1 MNVDLIDLVSRYK
14 DEKKEIN
21 KCINKVLKKGHLI
34 LTEEVSNF
42 ENAICKYTN
51 SKFCLGL
58 NSGTDALMMAL
69 WSCGIGKGDEVITT
83 AKSFIATI
91 AAIVHVGAKPVLV
104 DINEDLN
111 INTNLIEEKI
121 TKNTKAIL
129 PVHWTGRI
137 CNMEH
142 IIKIAKKNNLIIIED
157 AAQAM
162 GSYYKNK
169 HAGSFSKVACYSAH
183 PLKNLNALG
192 DAGYLTTND
201 ENIYK
206 KIKLY
211 RNHGLRAR
219 DDVEIFGVNSR
230 LDTIHAEILSMR
242 LLKLK
247 KIIKK
252 RRENIEIYRNLLK
265 NVNEVSIPNDSKD
278 EFSSYVMFITQC
290 QKRDDL
296 QKYLQKFN
304 VQSLVYYGT
313 PLHLQEASKKL
324 GFKKGDYPKA
334 EQYCEKVLALPHH
347 QYLNKKQ
354 IEFVSGKIID
364 FYHKN

>member
-1 MNVDLIDLVSRYK
+1 MQVDLIDLVSRYK

-21 KCINKVLKKGHLI
+21 RCINKILKKGNLI
-34 LTEEVSNF
+34 LTPEVEIF
-42 ENAICKYTN
+42 EKEICDYTN

-83 AKSFIATI
+83 SKSFIATM
-91 AAIVHVGAKPVLV
+91 AAIVHVGATPVLV

-111 INTNLIEEKI
+111 MNTNLIEERI

-137 CNMEH
+137 CDMGH
-142 IIKIAKKNNLIIIED
+142 INEIAQKKNLTVIED

-230 LDTIHAEILSMR
+230 LDTLHAEILSMR
-242 LLKLK
+242 LKKLK
-247 KIIKK
+247 KIVIK
-252 RRENIEIYRNLLK
+252 RRKNIDLYKKLLQDVKEIKIPKDNK
-265 NVNEVSIPNDSKD
+265 N

-290 QKRDDL
+290 ESRNKL
-296 QKYLQKFN
+296 QKYLAGFN
-304 VQSLVYYGT
+304 IQSLIYYGT
-313 PLHLQEASKKL
+313 PMHLQAASKKL
-324 GFKKGDYPKA
+324 GFRKGDYPRA
-334 EQYCEKVLALPHH
+334 EYYCEKVLALPHH
-347 QYLNKKQ
+347 QYLAKEQ
-354 IEFVSGKIID
+354 IEFVCKKIRD
-364 FYHKN
+364 FYK

>member
-1 MNVDLIDLVSRYK
+1 MKVDLIDLVSRYK

-21 KCINKVLKKGHLI
+21 NCINKVLKKGHLV
-34 LTEEVSNF
+34 LTKEVEDFEKSICNF
-42 ENAICKYTN
+42 TN

-69 WSCGIGKGDEVITT
+69 WSCGVGKGDEVITT
-83 AKSFIATI
+83 AKSFIATM
-91 AAIVHVGAKPVLV
+91 AAIIHVGAKPILV
-104 DINEDLN
+104 DVNEDLN

-121 TKNTKAIL
+121 TKNTKVIL

-142 IIKIAKKNNLIIIED
+142 INKIAKKNNLIVIED

-162 GSYYKNK
+162 GSYYKNR
-169 HAGSFSKVACYSAH
+169 HAGSFSKITCYSAH

-201 ENIYK
+201 EYIYR

-230 LDTIHAEILSMR
+230 LDTLHAEILSMR
-242 LLKLK
+242 LKKLK
-247 KIIKK
+247 PIITK
-252 RRENIEIYRNLLK
+252 RRKNIELYRELLK
-265 NVNEVSIPNDSKD
+265 NVKEVKIPKDSKD

-290 QKRDDL
+290 ERRNEL
-296 QKYLQKFN
+296 QKYLQKFKI
-304 VQSLVYYGT
+304 QSLIYYGT
-313 PLHLQEASKKL
+313 PMHLHEASKKL

-334 EQYCEKVLALPHH
+334 EYYCEKVLALPHH
-347 QYLNKKQ
+347 QYLKHEQ
-354 IEFVSGKIID
+354 IEFVSRKIID
-364 FYHKN
+364 FYK

>member
-142 IIKIAKKNNLIIIED
+142 IANIAKKHNLIVIED

-169 HAGSFSKVACYSAH
+169 HAGSFGKIACYSAH

-252 RRENIEIYRNLLK
+252 RRENIQLYRNLLK
-265 NVNEVSIPNDSKD
+265 NVKEVTIPNDSKD

-304 VQSLVYYGT
+304 IQSLVYYGT

>member
-1 MNVDLIDLVSRYK
+1 MKVELIDLVSRYN

-21 KCINKVLKKGHLI
+21 TCINKVLKKGHLI
-34 LTEEVSNF
+34 LTEEVTNF

-51 SKFCLGL
+51 SKFCIGL

-83 AKSFIATI
+83 SKSFIATI
-91 AAIVHVGAKPVLV
+91 AAIVHVGAKPVMV
-104 DINEDLN
+104 DVSEDLN
-111 INTNLIEEKI
+111 MNVNLIEERI
-121 TKNTKAIL
+121 TKKTKAIL
-129 PVHWTGRI
+129 PVHWSGKI
-137 CNMEH
+137 CNMYK
-142 IIKIAKKNNLIIIED
+142 INNIAKKNNLIIIED

-169 HAGSFSKVACYSAH
+169 HAGSFGKIACYSGH

-201 ENIYK
+201 EKIYK

-247 KIIKK
+247 NVIKK
-252 RRENIEIYRNLLK
+252 RRANVELYRNLLR
-265 NVNEVSIPNDSKD
+265 NVKEIKIPEDNKD
-278 EFSSYVMFITQC
+278 EYSSYVMFLTLC
-290 QKRDDL
+290 EKRDDL
-296 QKYLQKFN
+296 QKYLQKYN
-304 VQSLVYYGT
+304 IQSLIYYGT
-313 PLHLQEASKKL
+313 PLHLHEASKKL
-324 GFKKGDYPKA
+324 GYKEGDYPEA
-334 EQYCEKVLALPHH
+334 EKYCKKVLALPHH
-347 QYLNKKQ
+347 QYLNKKT
-354 IEFVSGKIID
+354 IEFVCSKIID
-364 FYHKN
+364 FYSQN

>member
-137 CNMEH
+137 CKMEH
-142 IIKIAKKNNLIIIED
+142 IVNIAKKHNLIVIED

-162 GSYYKNK
+162 GSYYKNE
-169 HAGSFSKVACYSAH
+169 HAGSFGKIACYSAH

-192 DAGYLTTND
+192 DAGYITTND

-252 RRENIEIYRNLLK
+252 RRENIQLYRNLLK
-265 NVNEVSIPNDSKD
+265 NVKEVTIPNDSKN

-304 VQSLVYYGT
+304 IQSLVYYGT

-334 EQYCEKVLALPHH
+334 EEYCKKVLALPHH

-354 IEFVSGKIID
+354 IEFVSSKIID
-364 FYHKN
+364 FYHRN

>member
-1 MNVDLIDLVSRYK
+1 MRVDLIDLVSRYQ

-21 KCINKVLKKGHLI
+21 QCINKVLKKGHLI
-34 LTEEVSNF
+34 LTEEVESF
-42 ENAICKYTN
+42 EKEISIYTN

-69 WSCGIGKGDEVITT
+69 WSCGVGKGDEVITT
-83 AKSFIATI
+83 SKSFIATM
-91 AAIVHVGAKPVLV
+91 AAIIHVGAKPVLV
-104 DINEDLN
+104 DVKEDLN

-137 CNMEH
+137 CDMEH
-142 IIKIAKKNNLIIIED
+142 INEIAKKNNLTVIED

-230 LDTIHAEILSMR
+230 LDTLHASILSMR
-242 LLKLK
+242 LKKLK
-247 KIIKK
+247 KIITK
-252 RRENIEIYRNLLK
+252 RRKNIELYRKLLK
-265 NVNEVSIPNDSKD
+265 DVGEIIIPKDNDNQ
-278 EFSSYVMFITQC
+278 FSSYVMFITLC
-290 QKRDDL
+290 EKRNEL
-296 QKYLQKFN
+296 QKFLQKFN
-304 VQSLVYYGT
+304 IQSLIYYGT
-313 PLHLQEASKKL
+313 PLHLHEASKKL

-334 EQYCEKVLALPHH
+334 EYYCEKVLALPHH
-347 QYLNKKQ
+347 QYLTHSQ
-354 IEFVSGKIID
+354 IEFICQKIIN
-364 FYHKN
+364 FYK

>member
-1 MNVDLIDLVSRYK
+1 MQVDLIDLVSRYK

-21 KCINKVLKKGHLI
+21 TCINKILKKGNLI
-34 LTEEVSNF
+34 LTQEVEIF
-42 ENAICKYTN
+42 EKEICDYTN

-83 AKSFIATI
+83 SKSFIATM
-91 AAIVHVGAKPVLV
+91 AAIVHVGATPVLV
-104 DINEDLN
+104 DVNADLN
-111 INTNLIEEKI
+111 MNTNLIEERI
-121 TKNTKAIL
+121 TKNTKAIM

-137 CNMEH
+137 CDMEN
-142 IIKIAKKNNLIIIED
+142 INKIAKKNNLIVIED

-169 HAGSFSKVACYSAH
+169 HAGAFSKIACYSAH

-230 LDTIHAEILSMR
+230 LDALHAEILSMR
-242 LLKLK
+242 LKKLK
-247 KIIKK
+247 KIILK
-252 RRENIEIYRNLLK
+252 RRENIELYRKLLK
-265 NVNEVSIPNDSKD
+265 DVIDITIPKDKKD
-278 EFSSYVMFITQC
+278 EFSSYVMFITLC
-290 QKRDDL
+290 KRRNEL

-304 VQSLVYYGT
+304 IQSLIYYGT
-313 PLHLQEASKKL
+313 PLHLHEASKKL
-324 GFKKGDYPKA
+324 GFKKGDYPQA
-334 EQYCEKVLALPHH
+334 EYYCENVLALPHH
-347 QYLNKKQ
+347 QYLTKAQ
-354 IEFVSGKIID
+354 IVFVAEKIID
-364 FYHKN
+364 FYS